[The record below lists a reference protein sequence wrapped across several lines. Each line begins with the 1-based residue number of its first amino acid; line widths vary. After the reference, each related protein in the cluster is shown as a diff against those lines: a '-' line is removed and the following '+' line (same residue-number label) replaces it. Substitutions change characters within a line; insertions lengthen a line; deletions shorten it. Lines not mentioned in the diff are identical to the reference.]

1 MFYLY
6 QDESARAQHDAVRS
20 TVGWYDFTHRLF
32 EVRGADAQKFLNKMY
47 LSNLDNLAVGRARY
61 TPMLDEDGWICDD
74 VIIFRLAEDSF
85 WVSTLYGKDLVRRY
99 SWYIGDYDVEYEDL
113 TKQIRMY
120 AVQGPKSP
128 EVMDAVID
136 GAVDEM
142 KFFSIKEDCIGETP
156 VHVARSGYT
165 GEEFGYELYVPEGFA
180 DEAERLLGEAAE
192 NAGGMQVTEIDVMA
206 MTLPAEAGYYL
217 MLDLRRCTPF
227 EVGFDKMVDF
237 KKKDFVGK
245 RALRKISRQEPAR
258 ELVGIEVPDYDAVI
272 YGGPDRKGNE
282 VFKDGEL
289 IGYVTKFTYGYTVEK
304 NIGYALV
311 KKGSVAEGDVV
322 SCHGYDVVITPKRH
336 LNR

>member
-6 QDESARAQHDAVRS
+6 QDESVRAQHDAVRT

-74 VIIFRLAEDSF
+74 VIIFRLAEDTF

-99 SWYIGDYDVEYEDL
+99 SWYMDDYDVEYEDL

-136 GAVDEM
+136 GAVEDM
-142 KFFSIKEDCIGETP
+142 KFFSIKEDAIGETP

-165 GEEFGYELYVPEGFA
+165 GEEYGYELYVPEEFA
-180 DEAERLLGEAAE
+180 GEAEKLLGEAVE
-192 NAGGMQVTEIDVMA
+192 KAGGMQVTEIDVMA

-282 VFKDGEL
+282 VFKNGEL

-311 KKGSVAEGDVV
+311 KKGSVELGDVV
-322 SCHGYDVVITPKRH
+322 QVGKYDVVITPKKH

>member
-1 MFYLY
+1 MYYLY
-6 QDESARAQHDAVRS
+6 QDDSLRAQHNAVRN
-20 TVGWYDFTHRLF
+20 TAGWYDFTHRLF
-32 EVRGADAQKFLNKMY
+32 EVTGPNALAFLNKMY
-47 LSNLDNLAVGRARY
+47 LSNLENLAVGHARY

-74 VIIFRLAEDSF
+74 VIIFRLEEEKF
-85 WVSTLYGKDLVRRY
+85 WVSTLYGKDLKRRY
-99 SWYIGDYDVEYEDL
+99 GWYMDDFDVEYAEL
-113 TKQIRMY
+113 THEHRMY
-120 AVQGPKSP
+120 SVQGPKSP
-128 EVMDAVID
+128 EIVDALIAGSVEGMKYFDIKD
-136 GAVDEM
+136 EAVDG
-142 KFFSIKEDCIGETP
+142 IP
-156 VHVARSGYT
+156 VKVARSGYT
-165 GEEFGYELYVPEGFA
+165 GEKFGYEIYVAIEQA
-180 DEAERLLGEAAE
+180 DELEAKLAVTAEAA
-192 NAGGMQVTEIDVMA
+192 GGTHVTEIDVMA
-206 MTLPAEAGYYL
+206 MTLPAEAGFYL

-227 EVGFDKMVDF
+227 ETGFDKVVDF

-311 KKGSVAEGDVV
+311 KKGSVELGDVV
-322 SCHGYDVVITPKRH
+322 KVGKYDVVITPKRH

>member
-6 QDESARAQHDAVRS
+6 QDESLRTQHNAVRT

-32 EVRGADAQKFLNKMY
+32 EVTGPDALKFLNKMY

-74 VIIFRLAEDSF
+74 VIIFRLAEDTF

-99 SWYIGDYDVEYEDL
+99 GWYIDAYDVAYVDRIKEV
-113 TKQIRMY
+113 RMF

-136 GAVDEM
+136 GSVEGM
-142 KFFSIKEDCIGETP
+142 KFFSIKEDTIGEIP
-156 VHVARSGYT
+156 VHVARAGYT
-165 GEEFGYELYVPEGFA
+165 GEKWGFELYVPEENV
-180 DEAERLLGEAAE
+180 DEVMAKLDAAAAE
-192 NAGGMQVTEIDVMA
+192 QGGLHVTEIDAMA

-217 MLDLRRCTPF
+217 MLDLRRCTPY
-227 EVGFDKMVDF
+227 EVGFDSMVDF
-237 KKKDFVGK
+237 KKDFVGK
-245 RALRKISRQEPAR
+245 RALRKLSRKEPAR

-272 YGGPDRKGNE
+272 YGGPDCKGNE
-282 VFKDGEL
+282 VFKDGKH

-311 KKGSVAEGDVV
+311 KKGSVELGDVV
-322 SCHGYDVVITPKRH
+322 KVNNRYDAIITPKKH
-336 LNR
+336 LV